1 MLMHAFAAA
10 LTEYLAVAYGW
21 GPLPD
26 LDQAPPEI
34 APVLRMR
41 KATLDLVCDIIDSMM
56 TPTTT
61 LVLPPEG

>member
-10 LTEYLAVAYGW
+10 LTEYLTVAYGW
-21 GPLPD
+21 GPLD
-26 LDQAPPEI
+26 LDRVPPDVM
-34 APVLRMR
+34 PVLRMR

-56 TPTTT
+56 TQTTT